1 MYSAKFNL
9 LFIHIPKTAG
19 QSITQHFMQ
28 IECIPW
34 EHRKRYQLFP
44 NGNPEHGPPQ
54 TAHFTLEEYYKT
66 DFLPDEAI
74 DQAIK
79 FAVVRNPWDRLWSE
93 YNFFWEHICSWDQFF
108 EYFPHHIFDDH
119 KTGRDA
125 LRHIKPQNEF
135 ITPEVEVLRFENLT
149 TDFAD
154 FCERHGLP
162 NRGLPSKTNASNA
175 VGYRDMYDAT
185 KIQAVRNFYSED
197 IELFGYDIWGE
208 K

>member
-1 MYSAKFNL
+1 MVVKNSKDWLYYFIRDKRRKLIFAHTKYYIGFS
-9 LFIHIPKTAG
+9 FIHINKTG
-19 QSITQHFMQ
+19 GSSIEHALRVPLIHETAITFRNH
-28 IECIPW
+28 IGEARW
-34 EHRKRYQLFP
+34 EKRFS
-44 NGNPEHGPPQ
+44 
-54 TAHFTLEEYYKT
+54 FS
-66 DFLPDEAI
+66 I
-74 DQAIK
+74 
-79 FAVVRNPWDRLWSE
+79 VRNPWDRLWSE
-93 YNFFWEHICSWDQFF
+93 YNFFWEHICSWDEFF

-149 TDFAD
+149 TEFAD

-197 IELFGYDIWGE
+197 IELFGYDI
-208 K
+208 